1 MSSTWFGADRLE
13 MLGELMRAATPTAS
27 LQQQEGRTRLIAC
40 VEKMRRPSRAKPAL
54 ACAFA
59 AANAAA
65 VLVVLRVRE
74 RAGDGTPIAWHVEDG
89 TASARGYVSVPLTA
103 PTARLVFGDGS
114 DVALAPG
121 SRGRVAGT
129 TSVGAKV
136 VLEQG
141 RARVHVQHREH
152 ARWLVDAGPFA
163 LRVNGTELLV
173 AWSADAET
181 LDVWTR
187 SGRVEVTGPVLVDA
201 LSLSAGQHVRARLRD
216 GTLRID
222 GEAEPTEPSALVLPG
237 VGPDPASA
245 KDSFLVSLP
254 PSRDLGSEPC
264 AVR

>member
-1 MSSTWFGADRLE
+1 
-13 MLGELMRAATPTAS
+13 MLGELMRAATPYAS
-27 LQQQEGRTRLIAC
+27 PQQQAGRTRLIAC
-40 VEKMRRPSRAKPAL
+40 VEKMGTPSRAKPAL

-65 VLVVLRVRE
+65 VLVVPRARE
-74 RAGDGTPIAWHVEDG
+74 RAGDGTPIAWHVENS
-89 TASARGYVSVPLTA
+89 TAGARGYVSVPLTA

-129 TSVGAKV
+129 TSVGARV

-152 ARWLVDAGPFA
+152 ALWLIDAGPFA

-181 LDVWTR
+181 LDVWMR

-216 GTLRID
+216 GTLQID
-222 GEAEPTEPSALVLPG
+222 GEAKPPEPSVLVLPG
-237 VGPDPASA
+237 VGPDAASEN
-245 KDSFLVSLP
+245 DSFLLSLS